1 MRYDEPFILQE
12 NKEQFGLV
20 GSKNI
25 GNLKNRIKL

>member
-1 MRYDEPFILQE
+1 MNPFILNE

-20 GSKNI
+20 GSMNI

>member
-1 MRYDEPFILQE
+1 MMNPFILNE

-20 GSKNI
+20 GSMNI

>member
-1 MRYDEPFILQE
+1 MMNPFILNE

-20 GSKNI
+20 GSINI

>member
-1 MRYDEPFILQE
+1 MMNPFILNK

-20 GSKNI
+20 GSMNI

>member
-1 MRYDEPFILQE
+1 MMNPFILQE

-20 GSKNI
+20 GSMNI

>member
-1 MRYDEPFILQE
+1 MINPFILKK

-20 GSKNI
+20 ESMNI